1 MKIIKSYLENN
12 PCYQAG
18 EKIKV
23 KGLML
28 HSVGCSQIMNV
39 VKLMNIFENSKNEN
53 TKLLLFTHFELDL
66 FRE

>member
-1 MKIIKSYLENN
+1 MIYLLSSLIISVQLIIFF
-12 PCYQAG
+12 CS
-18 EKIKV
+18 
-23 KGLML
+23 

>member
-1 MKIIKSYLENN
+1 
-12 PCYQAG
+12 
-18 EKIKV
+18 
-23 KGLML
+23 
-28 HSVGCSQIMNV
+28 MNV